1 NYQAERATVQVFEGG
16 VPETVI
22 SPEKRFYPV
31 QSFPTT
37 EAGIWRTWGGDL
49 YLVIGD
55 RQDDGGWV
63 VRSFFKPM
71 ANWLWAGMIIMALGG
86 TLSLTDR
93 RYRLGAGARRKRPGR
108 SVPAE

>member
-1 NYQAERATVQVFEGG
+1 
-16 VPETVI
+16 
-22 SPEKRFYPV
+22 YPV

-55 RQDDGGWV
+55 QQPDGGWV
-63 VRSFFKPM
+63 VRSFYKPM

-86 TLSLTDR
+86 ALSLTDR
-93 RYRLGAGARRKRPGR
+93 RYRLGASSRRAKAKTAAP
-108 SVPAE
+108 VPAE